1 MKKNILLTV
10 GSLST
15 MMLLCI
21 AQSFD
26 LESSKE
32 RGEKVYV
39 AQCMSCHL
47 PNGEGINGVYPP
59 VARANNLADK
69 SKLVKILLKGQR
81 GLIKV
86 NGVEYNGAM
95 TGYPLNNQQAA
106 DVINYMRNTWGNK
119 GNTILPSEIQP
130 ALKAPVK
137 DYTPF

>member
-1 MKKNILLTV
+1 
-10 GSLST
+10 
-15 MMLLCI
+15 MLFCF
-21 AQSFD
+21 AQTFD
-26 LESSKE
+26 LTASKE

-69 SKLVKILLKGQR
+69 NKLVNILLKGQR

-86 NGVEYNGAM
+86 NGIEYNGAM
-95 TGYPLNNQQAA
+95 TGYPLTNQQAA
-106 DVINYMRNTWGNK
+106 DVFNYMRNTWGKK

-130 ALKAPVK
+130 ALKATVK